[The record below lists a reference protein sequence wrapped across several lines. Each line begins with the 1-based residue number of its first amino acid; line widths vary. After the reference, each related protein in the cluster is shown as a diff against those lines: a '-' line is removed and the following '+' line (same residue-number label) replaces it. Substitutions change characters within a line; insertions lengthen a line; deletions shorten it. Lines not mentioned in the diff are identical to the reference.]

1 MSFLALD
8 GILEW
13 PVKMY
18 DGSWLEWGNLSDEEG
33 ILESDSP
40 WRTDNPTYSEV
51 IDPAGATLSDPQR
64 KRLQEVVDSFAPSA
78 KKINEE
84 DKAACSGN

>member
-8 GILEW
+8 GILGW
-13 PVKMY
+13 DVKHY

-33 ILESDSP
+33 TLESDSP

-51 IDPAGATLSDPQR
+51 IDPAGATR
-64 KRLQEVVDSFAPSA
+64 KNALKDVDSFAPSA
-78 KKINEE
+78 KLINEE
-84 DKAACSGN
+84 DKAACDGI

>member
-1 MSFLALD
+1 VSFLALD

-33 ILESDSP
+33 TLASDSP
-40 WRTDNPTYSEV
+40 WRTDNPTYSEQ
-51 IDPAGATLSDPQR
+51 INPDGSTLKNPEKTREGA
-64 KRLQEVVDSFAPSA
+64 DSYAPNA

>member
-18 DGSWLEWGNLSDEEG
+18 DGSWLEWGNLSAEEG
-33 ILESDSP
+33 TLASDSP
-40 WRTDNPTYSEV
+40 WRTDNPTYSD
-51 IDPAGATLSDPQR
+51 IIKPAGATLLPN
-64 KRLQEVVDSFAPSA
+64 KVPKEIDSFALSA

>member
-33 ILESDSP
+33 TLESDSP

-51 IDPAGATLSDPQR
+51 IDPAGATHTQVLRDI
-64 KRLQEVVDSFAPSA
+64 DSFAPSA
-78 KKINEE
+78 KLINEE

>member
-13 PVKMY
+13 PAKMY
-18 DGSWLEWGNLSDEEG
+18 DGSWLEWGNLSAEEG
-33 ILESDSP
+33 VLASDSP
-40 WRTDNPTYSEV
+40 WRTDNPVYSDK
-51 IDPAGATLSDPQR
+51 INPDGATLKNPEKTREDA
-64 KRLQEVVDSFAPSA
+64 DSYAPSA